1 MSHTLFFLVHFLQKI
16 SVKIQYFEQER
27 NMIVNRLE
35 TDTLREIKSAC
46 ACLFS
51 EAAAKSDRFLETL
64 SIDMVKRAY
73 RRNARVHH
81 PDMKGPHSVN
91 EVTSDRFLAIQRS
104 YEVLIGFLEERNPA
118 SGIAMS
124 GGKIIAVGGAK
135 GGIGKSVI
143 SANLGIHL
151 ASLGLK
157 CVLVDLDLGG
167 SNLHLYLGYRSILQH
182 TINDYLKKRV
192 DSLEDV
198 MIQSEYGPI
207 LIGGDSSE
215 LGSANIDF
223 MKKMKLI
230 KAINAIEAD
239 CIILDLG
246 GDTSYNILDFFLQA
260 DHGIVVTTRDSASYI
275 GAYHFL
281 KAAMYRKLNRLSGME
296 SRSGEE
302 KNTSMESFIRQVTTS
317 DNGQGSRTISELIA
331 ATRDE
336 HPEYLST
343 VMKAVWGFNPYLIV
357 NRVPH
362 GTGPEEVA
370 GKIQNVAKRWLA
382 REIRLLGSIGRHPDV
397 ERSAIDLVPAIVRY
411 PKSPFSMEIA
421 AIAKRLLT
429 PGNR

>member
-1 MSHTLFFLVHFLQKI
+1 M
-16 SVKIQYFEQER
+16 
-27 NMIVNRLE
+27 
-35 TDTLREIKSAC
+35 
-46 ACLFS
+46 
-51 EAAAKSDRFLETL
+51 
-64 SIDMVKRAY
+64 
-73 RRNARVHH
+73 
-81 PDMKGPHSVN
+81 
-91 EVTSDRFLAIQRS
+91 
-104 YEVLIGFLEERNPA
+104 
-118 SGIAMS
+118 
-124 GGKIIAVGGAK
+124 
-135 GGIGKSVI
+135 
-143 SANLGIHL
+143 
-151 ASLGLK
+151 
-157 CVLVDLDLGG
+157 
-167 SNLHLYLGYRSILQH
+167 
-182 TINDYLKKRV
+182 
-192 DSLEDV
+192 
-198 MIQSEYGPI
+198 
-207 LIGGDSSE
+207 
-215 LGSANIDF
+215 
-223 MKKMKLI
+223 
-230 KAINAIEAD
+230 
-239 CIILDLG
+239 
-246 GDTSYNILDFFLQA
+246 
-260 DHGIVVTTRDSASYI
+260 VTTRDSASYI

-302 KNTSMESFIRQVTTS
+302 KNTSMESFIRQVTSS
-317 DNGQGSRTISELIA
+317 DNGQSSRTISELIA

>member
-1 MSHTLFFLVHFLQKI
+1 M
-16 SVKIQYFEQER
+16 
-27 NMIVNRLE
+27 MVNSLE
-35 TDTLREIKSAC
+35 TDAMREIKSAC
-46 ACLFS
+46 SCLFS
-51 EAAAKSDRFLETL
+51 EAAARSERFLETL
-64 SIDMVKRAY
+64 NIDMVKRAY
-73 RRNARVHH
+73 RRNAKVHH
-81 PDMKGPHSVN
+81 PDMKGPNAVKD
-91 EVTSDRFLAIQRS
+91 VTSDRFLAIQRS
-104 YEVLIGFLEERNPA
+104 YEVLVNFLEEKSPA
-118 SGIAMS
+118 SDVVLS

-143 SANLGIHL
+143 SANLAIHM

-167 SNLHLYLGYRSILQH
+167 SNLHLYLGYRSILRH

-198 MIQSEYGPI
+198 MIRSNHGPI
-207 LIGGDSSE
+207 LVGGDSSE

-230 KAINAIEAD
+230 KAINAIDAD
-239 CIILDLG
+239 CVILDLG

-281 KAAMYRKLNRLSGME
+281 KAAMYRKLNRLSGKE
-296 SRSGEE
+296 SRSCEVR
-302 KNTSMESFIRQVTTS
+302 NVPMESFIREATMS
-317 DNGQGSRTISELIA
+317 DNGNGSKTINELISA
-331 ATRDE
+331 IREE
-336 HPEYLST
+336 HPEYLSA

-370 GKIQNVAKRWLA
+370 GKIQNVARRWLA
-382 REIRLLGSIGRHPDV
+382 REVRLLGSIGRHPDV

-411 PKSPFSMEIA
+411 PKGAFAMEIA
-421 AIAKRLLT
+421 AIAKRLLS
-429 PGNR
+429 PGTR

>member
-1 MSHTLFFLVHFLQKI
+1 M
-16 SVKIQYFEQER
+16 
-27 NMIVNRLE
+27 VNSLE
-35 TDTLREIKSAC
+35 TDTMKEIKAAC
-46 ACLFS
+46 SCLFS
-51 EAAAKSDRFLETL
+51 EAAARSERFLETL

-73 RRNARVHH
+73 RRNAKVHH
-81 PDMKGPHSVN
+81 PDMKGPHAVKD
-91 EVTSDRFLAIQRS
+91 VTSDRFLAIQHS
-104 YEVLIGFLEERNPA
+104 YEVLVNFLEEKSPA
-118 SGIAMS
+118 SDVVLS

-143 SANLGIHL
+143 SANLAIHM

-167 SNLHLYLGYRSILQH
+167 SNLHLYLGYRSILRH

-192 DSLEDV
+192 NSLEDV
-198 MIQSEYGPI
+198 MIRSNHGPI

-223 MKKMKLI
+223 MKKKKLI
-230 KAINAIEAD
+230 KAINAIDAD
-239 CIILDLG
+239 CVILDLG

-281 KAAMYRKLNRLSGME
+281 KAAMYRKLNRLSGKE
-296 SRSGEE
+296 SRSCEAR
-302 KNTSMESFIRQVTTS
+302 NASMESFIREATMP
-317 DNGQGSRTISELIA
+317 DNGNGSKTINELISA
-331 ATRDE
+331 IREE
-336 HPEYLST
+336 HPEYLSV

-362 GTGPEEVA
+362 GAGPEEVA
-370 GKIQNVAKRWLA
+370 GKIQNVARRWLA
-382 REIRLLGSIGRHPDV
+382 REVRLLGSIGRHPDV

-411 PKSPFSMEIA
+411 PKGAFAMEIA
-421 AIAKRLLT
+421 AIAKRLLS
-429 PGNR
+429 PGAR

>member
-1 MSHTLFFLVHFLQKI
+1 M
-16 SVKIQYFEQER
+16 
-27 NMIVNRLE
+27 MVNSLE
-35 TDTLREIKSAC
+35 TDAMREIKAAC
-46 ACLFS
+46 SCLFS
-51 EAAAKSDRFLETL
+51 EAAARSERFLETL
-64 SIDMVKRAY
+64 NIDMVKRAY
-73 RRNARVHH
+73 RRNAKVHH
-81 PDMKGPHSVN
+81 PDMKGPHAVKD
-91 EVTSDRFLAIQRS
+91 VTSDRFLAIQRS
-104 YEVLIGFLEERNPA
+104 YEVLVNFLEEKSPV
-118 SGIAMS
+118 SDVVLS

-143 SANLGIHL
+143 SANLAIHM

-198 MIQSEYGPI
+198 MIRSNHGPI
-207 LIGGDSSE
+207 LVGGDSSE

-230 KAINAIEAD
+230 KAINAIDAD
-239 CIILDLG
+239 CVILDLG

-260 DHGIVVTTRDSASYI
+260 NHGIVVTTRDSASYI

-281 KAAMYRKLNRLSGME
+281 KAAMYRKLNRLSGKE
-296 SRSGEE
+296 SRSCEAR
-302 KNTSMESFIRQVTTS
+302 NVSMESFIREATMS
-317 DNGQGSRTISELIA
+317 DNGNGSKTINELISA
-331 ATRDE
+331 VREE
-336 HPEYLST
+336 HPEYLSA

-370 GKIQNVAKRWLA
+370 GKIQNVARRWLA
-382 REIRLLGSIGRHPDV
+382 REVRLLGSIGRHPDV

-411 PKSPFSMEIA
+411 PKGAFAMEIA
-421 AIAKRLLT
+421 AIAKRLLS